1 MRRTMVVLV
10 VAAALTLAGA
20 GVAAAAASSTVSIG
34 FNTSSMHFHG
44 TVDSSNSECEAGRIV
59 KVFKRTSS
67 GRVLEGRTLTESD
80 RTWKVDVMHAHGHY
94 FALAPT
100 QKVMH
105 VTCDGD
111 RSRTI
116 DVM

>member
-10 VAAALTLAGA
+10 VAATLTLAGA

-34 FNTSSMHFHG
+34 YNTMSMDFHG
-44 TVDSSNSECEAGRIV
+44 KVHSSNSECEAGRIV
-59 KVFKRTSS
+59 KVFKQTSS
-67 GRVLEGRTLTESD
+67 GRVLEGRTLTTSSGA
-80 RTWKVDVMHAHGHY
+80 WKVDVMHPHGHY

-100 QKVMH
+100 QKLMH
-105 VTCDGD
+105 TTCDGD